1 MAMKA
6 KKQGSSLS
14 SWFGGSSAKPSTREL
29 EEERELEETAAK
41 KNTTMRMRYLY
52 QVEEF
57 TADIVGYGK
66 SFESQINVY
75 NAYKYG
81 LLYSKTYDL
90 KLMKKNTMSKF
101 DWQTRD
107 EMGLDID
114 SVTNSTK
121 FDATQLL
128 WKSVGAAKEKYGSK
142 IKSVEAFLPSVGKAI
157 GS

>member
-1 MAMKA
+1 
-6 KKQGSSLS
+6 
-14 SWFGGSSAKPSTREL
+14 
-29 EEERELEETAAK
+29 
-41 KNTTMRMRYLY
+41 MRMRYLY
-52 QVEEF
+52 HVEEF

-66 SFESQINVY
+66 NFESQINVY

-90 KLMKKNTMSKF
+90 KLMKKNTMSNF

-128 WKSVGAAKEKYGSK
+128 W
-142 IKSVEAFLPSVGKAI
+142 
-157 GS
+157 